1 MHPASLLSYY
11 PNYALLDEFCS
22 KSNCSQLNIFLDLK
36 NNLQTTFMEHTILNL
51 LETTKRSNFLDSSI
65 FSSILPFLAFHKIY
79 AVKRNMPIFFYV
91 FFETGQ
97 SNYHANISKKY
108 KISRRIDDLYGLDKT
123 DRDLFTTI
131 FQTNLNM
138 IETFCNR
145 MPNIKVI
152 RLRNL
157 EADFVPYY
165 LISRNLI
172 PCKERTANLI
182 YSNDHDMFQ
191 CLNDKTFVFT
201 KKMNK
206 QKKILQKGEGMK
218 EFLKDETKIPDE
230 YIPLALSIIG
240 DVGDDVYGIKGIGG
254 KTFLKIFDELTTFS
268 GDMNEIYKNV
278 SSNQPIFKETTSDQN
293 LNKYTGLVL
302 QKEKDEKIVS
312 TNLRLTSFELI
323 SRALDEPP
331 TTEFLEKRKHIE
343 KILEPNEILKKELLM
358 ENFVK
363 VGIDLD
369 YDWLETIYFKIEE
382 SITC

>member
-1 MHPASLLSYY
+1 
-11 PNYALLDEFCS
+11 
-22 KSNCSQLNIFLDLK
+22 
-36 NNLQTTFMEHTILNL
+36 
-51 LETTKRSNFLDSSI
+51 
-65 FSSILPFLAFHKIY
+65 
-79 AVKRNMPIFFYV
+79 MPIFFYV

-123 DRDLFTTI
+123 DRDLFRTI
-131 FQTNLNM
+131 FQSNLNM
-138 IETFCNR
+138 IESFCNR

-152 RLRNL
+152 RMRNL
-157 EADFVPYY
+157 EADFIPYY

-172 PCKERTANLI
+172 PCKDKTANLI

-191 CLNDKTFVFT
+191 CLNDKTYVFT

-230 YIPLALSIIG
+230 YIPLALSVIG

-254 KTFLKIFDELTTFS
+254 KTFLKIFDELISFS

-278 SSNQPIFKETTSDQN
+278 SNNQPIFKETTSDQN

-323 SRALDEPP
+323 SRAIDEPP

-358 ENFVK
+358 ENFIK

-382 SITC
+382 SSTC